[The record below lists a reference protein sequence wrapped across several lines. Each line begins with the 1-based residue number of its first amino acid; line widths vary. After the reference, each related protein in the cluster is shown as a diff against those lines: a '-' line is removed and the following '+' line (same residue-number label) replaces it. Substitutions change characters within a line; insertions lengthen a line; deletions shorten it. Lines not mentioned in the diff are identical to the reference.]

1 MMEIERLKGIKA
13 EMDREQAAAQ
23 ARKRGAQV
31 LIDQIASRQEVR
43 QRDEEVRELEKAT
56 LMSNIEKIRQED
68 AETQQQKKMRI
79 QIMNDEV
86 KIANKNALGQK
97 EQSRI
102 TEKVLDD
109 KITAHQRRVVEREE
123 ALERENQRIK
133 EEKER
138 EVQRLRELQER

>member
-56 LMSNIEKIRQED
+56 LMSNIEKIRKED